1 MAKKKYSINWEN
13 DEAVS
18 FEVNGVT
25 YESLDDIPNWKDR
38 DKLAAMM
45 QAAEE
50 DDSLDENVKFNEKE
64 FEPLRKAAEDNSME
78 RIVLTIFTGV
88 AVLMLVIT
96 AAATFF
102 NFQKLSREESAPGR
116 VVEVIM
122 EREYVNQQDRIV
134 REFYFPVVQFTAED
148 GKRREVKIS
157 EGSDPPS
164 YEVGDE
170 VTVMYDPEHPLDAR
184 IRSFA
189 SSAFMWTLPVI
200 TGILGLAFGG
210 GVLLVRKV
218 MTT

>member
-25 YESLDDIPNWKDR
+25 YKSLDDIPNWKDR

-45 QAAEE
+45 QASEE
-50 DDSLDENVKFNEKE
+50 DDSFDENMKFNEKE